1 LEEEKVEF
9 KCDIVTEE
17 KGLWNMGGLSQRVV
31 WEA

>member
-9 KCDIVTEE
+9 ESHIVTEE
-17 KGLWNMGGLSQRVV
+17 KGLWNMGGLPRVV